1 MWKIRYDEPL
11 DKKLAKLKPNGE
23 VVKGFKSAVE
33 NLAQSADPASMGARK
48 RGRLRGM
55 YSYRIT
61 KSFRL
66 LYSVNYDEGKI
77 TLVDLDDH
85 KNLYGRG

>member
-1 MWKIRYDEPL
+1 MWKISYDDPL

-23 VVKGFKSAVE
+23 VVKGFKSAIE

-48 RGRLRGM
+48 RGRLRAM

-85 KNLYGRG
+85 KNLYGRD